1 MGKTLLG
8 VVHLGAL
15 PSAAGC
21 CEFEDVATAALR
33 DAEALVA
40 GGVDGVMVENFGDAP
55 FHKGT
60 RDDPVPP
67 DVIAGLA
74 VVAARIRGA
83 LQVDVAVNC
92 LRNDAVAAL
101 GVAAVV
107 GARWIRVNVLTGAYI
122 TDQGLVD
129 GDAAR
134 LRAYRNQ
141 MQCGVRILADFLVKH
156 AVPLGGVDPA
166 VAARD
171 LAERSGA
178 SGLVLSGRRTGEPVD
193 EGLVDEVRAAVGAF
207 PIWLGSGLTAQNA
220 DRLWSR
226 CDGAIVATALQ
237 TGGRIDV
244 GRVRELRAALR
255 G

>member
-74 VVAARIRGA
+74 VVAAR
-83 LQVDVAVNC
+83 
-92 LRNDAVAAL
+92 
-101 GVAAVV
+101 
-107 GARWIRVNVLTGAYI
+107 
-122 TDQGLVD
+122 
-129 GDAAR
+129 
-134 LRAYRNQ
+134 
-141 MQCGVRILADFLVKH
+141 
-156 AVPLGGVDPA
+156 
-166 VAARD
+166 D

-237 TGGRIDV
+237 TGGLIDV